1 MCLAVNEAIF
11 TTMTHA
17 KPLLC
22 GVELGGTKCEC
33 LVGTP
38 PDDIRERITLKTE
51 RDAAA
56 TLRRIAAVLRDW
68 RTRHGTFSALGLACF
83 GPLELRPE
91 SPEFGRIGM
100 TPKEG
105 WKNVDVAG
113 FFADRFADA
122 VGITTDVIAAAL
134 AEGRWGAGQGLTDY
148 AYVTVGTGVGVGL
161 IVAGKPLF
169 GWHHPELGHI
179 RIARAPGDDWPGGC
193 RFHGACVEGL
203 ASGPAI
209 EARCGTPP
217 ASLPADSPVWDTV
230 AHALAQLAHGL
241 VLTLAPQRILIGGG
255 VVSERT
261 HLFPRIR
268 EYLRLSLNDYVDIE
282 HAAGRLEEY
291 IAPPGLGTRA
301 GPLGALAVAADA
313 ASAKSTRC

>member
-1 MCLAVNEAIF
+1 M
-11 TTMTHA
+11 
-17 KPLLC
+17 C

-33 LVGTP
+33 LVGTA

-51 RDAAA
+51 SDAAA
-56 TLRRIAAVLRDW
+56 TLRRIEGILQDW
-68 RTRHGTFSALGLACF
+68 SAKHGTFSAIGLACF

-91 SPEFGRIGM
+91 SANFGKIGM

-113 FFADRFADA
+113 FFANRFADA

-134 AEGRWGAGQGLTDY
+134 AEGRWGAGKGLADY

-161 IVAGKPLF
+161 IAAGRPVF
-169 GWHHPELGHI
+169 GWHHPEVGHI
-179 RIARAPGDDWPGGC
+179 RIVRAPGDDWPGNC

-209 EARCGTPP
+209 KARSGTPP
-217 ASLPADSPVWDTV
+217 ANLPADSPVWDTV
-230 AHALAQLAHGL
+230 AHALAQLSHNL

-255 VVSERT
+255 VVSEQT

-282 HAAGRLEEY
+282 RAAGGLEEY
-291 IAPPGLGTRA
+291 IAPPGLGTLA

-313 ASAKSTRC
+313 CSGESASHFMRTRP

>member
-1 MCLAVNEAIF
+1 
-11 TTMTHA
+11 MTHP
-17 KPLLC
+17 KPLMC
-22 GVELGGTKCEC
+22 AVELGGTKCEC
-33 LVGTP
+33 LVGTA
-38 PDDIRERITLKTE
+38 PDDIRERITVKTE

-56 TLRRIAAVLRDW
+56 TLGSIAGILRGW
-68 RTRHGTFSALGLACF
+68 ESRHGRFSALGLACF
-83 GPLELRPE
+83 GPLELRPD
-91 SPEFGRIGM
+91 SADFGRIGM

-105 WKNVDVAG
+105 WRNVDIVG

-122 VGITTDVIAAAL
+122 LGITTDVIAAAL
-134 AEGRWGAGQGLTDY
+134 AEGRWGAGRGLTDY

-161 IVAGKPLF
+161 IAAGKPVF

-179 RIARAPGDDWPGGC
+179 RIARAPGDDWPGNC
-193 RFHGACVEGL
+193 RYHGACLEGL

-209 EARCGTPP
+209 EARSGTLP
-217 ASLPADSPVWDTV
+217 ASLPADSPVWETV
-230 AHALAQLAHGL
+230 AHALAQLAHHL

-268 EYLRLSLNDYVDIE
+268 EHLRLSINDYVDIE
-282 HAAGRLEEY
+282 QAAGRLEEY
-291 IAPPGLGTRA
+291 IAPPGLGPLA

-313 ASAKSTRC
+313 GSAGSTRHFRRPRP

>member
-1 MCLAVNEAIF
+1 M
-11 TTMTHA
+11 MTHA

-33 LVGTP
+33 LVGTA
-38 PDDIRERITLKTE
+38 PDDIRERVTLKTE

-91 SPEFGRIGM
+91 SPDFGRIGM

-105 WKNVDVAG
+105 WKNLDVAG

-161 IVAGKPLF
+161 IAAGKPLL

-209 EARCGTPP
+209 EARSGTAP
-217 ASLPADSPVWDTV
+217 ANLPADSPVWDTV

-268 EYLRLSLNDYVDIE
+268 EYLRLSVNDYVDIE
-282 HAAGRLEEY
+282 HAAGRLEDY
-291 IAPPGLGTRA
+291 ITPPGLGTLA

-313 ASAKSTRC
+313 HEPMTRRAVTRC